1 MAHPAQRR
9 WYLPVFTVAALVLLP
24 LSVLLLSWQTID
36 HQIWSHLWETQ
47 MPRLLGNT
55 LTLVLGVGVGVTLLG
70 VSLAWLTSLCEFPG
84 RRWLDWALMLPFAIP
99 AYVLAFVFVGL
110 LDFSGPVQTLL
121 REWFGTGLRLPRV
134 RSTSGV
140 IIVLVLVFYPYV
152 YLLARTAFLAQG
164 KGLMEAARV
173 LGQSPWQ
180 AFWRVALPMA
190 RPAIGAG
197 VALALMETLADF
209 GAVSVF
215 NFDTFTTAIY
225 KTWYGFFSLSSAA
238 QLASLLLLVVMLVLY
253 GERRARGASRPSN
266 ERPRGKALYHLRGF
280 KAALASGWCG
290 LVFAC
295 AFVIPMLQLVAWF
308 WQRGRFDLDERY
320 AGLIVHTLYL
330 GGMAA
335 LITVSVALVLA
346 FAHRLA
352 PTRAIRSGISLANVG
367 YALPG
372 SVLAVSIM
380 LAFSYLDRELVI
392 PVSGWLGGAGKPLL
406 LGSLSALLLAYL
418 VRFIAV
424 AYGPLENSLARIRP
438 SLPEAARSLGVSG
451 PRLFCKVYLPLLLP
465 GTLSAALLVFVDV
478 LKEMPA
484 TLLMRP
490 FVTFGKTQVGRDIAH
505 SLCPQGKMSA
515 AIGPPE
521 KLDQCFAMAH
531 ERRFD
536 HPNRVPLAADF
547 HLGPVSSRR
556 RHTRQGNGFA

>member
-1 MAHPAQRR
+1 M
-9 WYLPVFTVAALVLLP
+9 VGLVLLP
-24 LSVLLLSWQTID
+24 LSVLALSWQSID
-36 HQIWSHLWETQ
+36 LQIWSHLWDTQ

-55 LTLVLGVGVGVTLLG
+55 LTLVVGVGTGVTVIG

-110 LDFSGPVQTLL
+110 LDFAGPVQSLL
-121 REWFGTGLRLPRV
+121 REWFGNGLRLPRV
-134 RSTSGV
+134 RSTGGV

-164 KGLMEAARV
+164 KGLMEAARM

-180 AFWRVALPMA
+180 AFWRVALPVA

-209 GAVSVF
+209 GAVAVF

-238 QLASLLLLVVMLVLY
+238 QLASLLLLTVMLVLY
-253 GERRARGASRPSN
+253 GERRARGQDHAAS
-266 ERPRGKALYHLRGF
+266 ERPRGQALYRLSGF
-280 KAALASGWCG
+280 KAWLASGWCA

-295 AFVIPMLQLVAWF
+295 AFVVPMVQLVAWC

-320 AGLIVHTLYL
+320 RELILHTLYL
-330 GGMAA
+330 GAMAA
-335 LITVSVALVLA
+335 LITVAVALLLA
-346 FAHRLA
+346 FARRQA
-352 PTRAIRSGISLANVG
+352 PTPGIRAGVAIANLG

-372 SVLAVSIM
+372 SVLAVSLM
-380 LAFSYLDRELVI
+380 LAFSFLDRELVV
-392 PVSGWLGGAGKPLL
+392 PVSSWLGGAGRPLL
-406 LGSLSALLLAYL
+406 LGSVAALLVAYL

-424 AYGPLENSLARIRP
+424 AYGPLESSLARIRP
-438 SLPEAARSLGVSG
+438 SLPEASRSLGVG
-451 PRLFCKVYLPLLLP
+451 GARLFFKVYLPLLLP
-465 GTLSAALLVFVDV
+465 GTLSAALLVFVDT

-490 FVTFGKTQVGRDIAH
+490 FGWDTLAVRVFEMTSEGEWARASLPALTLVLVGLLPVIGLIRR
-505 SLCPQGKMSA
+505 SA
-515 AIGPPE
+515 R
-521 KLDQCFAMAH
+521 Q
-531 ERRFD
+531 
-536 HPNRVPLAADF
+536 
-547 HLGPVSSRR
+547 LGRT
-556 RHTRQGNGFA
+556 H

>member
-1 MAHPAQRR
+1 MSSFVQRR
-9 WYLPVFTVAALVLLP
+9 WYPLVLAVVGLVLLP
-24 LSVLLLSWQTID
+24 LSVLVLSWQSID
-36 HQIWSHLWETQ
+36 LQIWSHLWDTQ

-55 LTLVLGVGVGVTLLG
+55 LTLVVGVGTGVTVIG

-110 LDFSGPVQTLL
+110 LDFAGPVQSLL
-121 REWFGTGLRLPRV
+121 REWFGNGLRLPRV
-134 RSTSGV
+134 RSTGGV

-164 KGLMEAARV
+164 KGLMEAARM

-180 AFWRVALPMA
+180 AFWRVALPVA

-209 GAVSVF
+209 GAVAVF

-238 QLASLLLLVVMLVLY
+238 QLASLLLLAVMLVLY
-253 GERRARGASRPSN
+253 GERRARGQDHAAS
-266 ERPRGKALYHLRGF
+266 ERPRGQALYRLSGF
-280 KAALASGWCG
+280 KAWLASGWCA

-295 AFVIPMLQLVAWF
+295 AFVVPMVQLVAWC

-320 AGLIVHTLYL
+320 RELILHTLYL
-330 GGMAA
+330 GAMAA
-335 LITVSVALVLA
+335 LITVAVALLLA
-346 FAHRLA
+346 FARRQA
-352 PTRAIRSGISLANVG
+352 PTPGIRAGVAIANLG

-372 SVLAVSIM
+372 SVLAVSLM
-380 LAFSYLDRELVI
+380 LAFSFLDRELVV
-392 PVSGWLGGAGKPLL
+392 PVSSWLGGAGRPLL
-406 LGSLSALLLAYL
+406 LGSVAALLVAYL

-424 AYGPLENSLARIRP
+424 AYGPLESSLARIRP
-438 SLPEAARSLGVSG
+438 SLPEASRSLGVG
-451 PRLFCKVYLPLLLP
+451 GARLFFKVYLPLLLP
-465 GTLSAALLVFVDV
+465 GTLSAALLVFVDT

-490 FVTFGKTQVGRDIAH
+490 FGWDTLAVRVFEMTSEGEWARASLPALTLVLVGLLPVIGLIRR
-505 SLCPQGKMSA
+505 SA
-515 AIGPPE
+515 R
-521 KLDQCFAMAH
+521 Q
-531 ERRFD
+531 
-536 HPNRVPLAADF
+536 
-547 HLGPVSSRR
+547 LGRT
-556 RHTRQGNGFA
+556 H

>member
-1 MAHPAQRR
+1 VAHPAQRR
-9 WYLPVFTVAALVLLP
+9 WYPLVFTIAALVLLP
-24 LSVLLLSWQTID
+24 LSVLLFSWQTID
-36 HQIWSHLWETQ
+36 HEIWSHLWETQ
-47 MPRLLGNT
+47 MLRLLGNT
-55 LTLVLGVGVGVTLLG
+55 LTLVVGVGLGVTLLG
-70 VSLAWLTSLCEFPG
+70 VSLAWLTALCEFPG

-110 LDFSGPVQTLL
+110 LDFAGPVQTLM
-121 REWFGTGLRLPRV
+121 RDWFGMGVRLPRV
-134 RSTSGV
+134 RSTGGV
-140 IIVLVLVFYPYV
+140 IVVLVLVFYPYV

-164 KGLMEAARV
+164 KGLMEAARI

-238 QLASLLLLVVMLVLY
+238 QLASLLLLVVMLLLY

-266 ERPRGKALYHLRGF
+266 ERPRVKALYHLRGVT
-280 KAALASGWCG
+280 AAAASAWCG

-295 AFVIPMLQLVAWF
+295 AFVVPLMQLIVWV

-320 AGLIVHTLYL
+320 TGLILHTLYL
-330 GGMAA
+330 GGIAA
-335 LITVSVALVLA
+335 LVTVGVAMILV
-346 FAHRLA
+346 FARRLA
-352 PTRAIRSGISLANVG
+352 PTRAIRSGVSVANIG

-380 LAFSYLDRELVI
+380 LAFSYLDRELVV
-392 PVSGWLGGAGKPLL
+392 PLSSWLGGAGKPLL
-406 LGSLSALLLAYL
+406 LGSLAALVMAYL

-424 AYGPLENSLARIRP
+424 AYGPLENSLSRIRP
-438 SLPEAARSLGVSG
+438 SLPEAARSLGVGG
-451 PRLFCKVYLPLLLP
+451 PRLFFKIYLPLLIP

-490 FVTFGKTQVGRDIAH
+490 FGWDTLAVRIFEMTSEGEWARAALPALTLVMVGLLPVIGLIRR
-505 SLCPQGKMSA
+505 SA
-515 AIGPPE
+515 RPIG
-521 KLDQCFAMAH
+521 
-531 ERRFD
+531 
-536 HPNRVPLAADF
+536 
-547 HLGPVSSRR
+547 
-556 RHTRQGNGFA
+556 

>member
-1 MAHPAQRR
+1 VAHPAQRR
-9 WYLPVFTVAALVLLP
+9 WYPIAFAVALLVLLP
-24 LSVLLLSWQTID
+24 LSVLLFSWHEIDRQIWAHLWQT
-36 HQIWSHLWETQ
+36 QL
-47 MPRLLGNT
+47 PRLLGNT
-55 LTLVLGVGVGVTLLG
+55 LVLVLGVGVGVILLG

-110 LDFSGPVQTLL
+110 LDFAGPLQSLL
-121 REWFGTGLRLPRV
+121 RDWFGSGLRLPRV
-134 RSTSGV
+134 RSTGGV

-152 YLLARTAFLAQG
+152 YLLARNAFLAQG

-173 LGQSPWQ
+173 LGLSPWR

-197 VALALMETLADF
+197 LALAIMETLADF

-225 KTWYGFFSLSSAA
+225 KTWYGFYSLTSAT
-238 QLASLLLLVVMLVLY
+238 QLASLLLLAVMLVLY
-253 GERRARGASRPSN
+253 GERRARGAVRPVN
-266 ERPRGKALYHLRGF
+266 ERPRGKALYHLKGGR
-280 KAALASGWCG
+280 ALAASAWCG

-295 AFVIPMLQLVAWF
+295 GFVIPVLQLLVWF

-320 AGLIVHTLYL
+320 SALILHTLYL
-330 GGMAA
+330 GGLAA
-335 LITVSVALVLA
+335 LITVSVALLLA
-346 FAHRLA
+346 FALRLA
-352 PTRAIRSGISLANVG
+352 PTRLMRGAVGLANLG

-372 SVLAVSIM
+372 SMLAVAIM

-392 PVSGWLGGAGKPLL
+392 PLSSWLGGAGKPVL

-418 VRFIAV
+418 VRFMAV

-438 SLPEAARSLGVSG
+438 SLPEAARSLGVG
-451 PRLFCKVYLPLLLP
+451 GLGLFVRVYLPLLVP

-490 FVTFGKTQVGRDIAH
+490 FGWDTLSVRVFEMTSEGEWARAALPALTLVLVGLLPVILLIRR
-505 SLCPQGKMSA
+505 SA
-515 AIGPPE
+515 
-521 KLDQCFAMAH
+521 
-531 ERRFD
+531 RR
-536 HPNRVPLAADF
+536 V
-547 HLGPVSSRR
+547 G
-556 RHTRQGNGFA
+556 

>member
-9 WYLPVFTVAALVLLP
+9 WYPLVACICALILLP
-24 LSVLLLSWQTID
+24 LSVLVLSWQAVD
-36 HQIWSHLWETQ
+36 QQIWAHLLDTQ
-47 MPRLLGNT
+47 MARLLGNT
-55 LTLVLGVGVGVTLLG
+55 LTLVLGVGVGVTVLG

-110 LDFSGPVQTLL
+110 LDFAGPVQTLL
-121 REWFGTGLRLPRV
+121 REWFGPMRLPRV
-134 RSTSGV
+134 RSTGGV
-140 IIVLVLVFYPYV
+140 ITVLVLVFYPYV

-173 LGQSPWQ
+173 LGQSPLR
-180 AFWRVALPMA
+180 AFWHVALPMA
-190 RPAIGAG
+190 RPAIFAG

-209 GAVSVF
+209 GAVAVF

-238 QLASLLLLVVMLVLY
+238 QLASLLLLAVMLVLY
-253 GERRARGASRPSN
+253 GERRARGAVRSTN
-266 ERPRGKALYHLRGF
+266 ERPRGKALYQLRGI
-280 KAALASGWCG
+280 KALAASTWCL

-295 AFVIPMLQLVAWF
+295 AFVIPVLQLLVWF

-330 GGMAA
+330 GAMAA

-346 FAHRLA
+346 FARRLA
-352 PTRAIRSGISLANVG
+352 PTPAIKAGVNLAILG

-392 PVSGWLGGAGKPLL
+392 PLSGWLGGAGKPLL
-406 LGSLSALLLAYL
+406 LGSLAALLMAYL

-424 AYGPLENSLARIRP
+424 AYGPLENSLARVRP

-451 PRLFCKVYLPLLLP
+451 PQLFFKVYLPLLLP

-490 FVTFGKTQVGRDIAH
+490 FGWDTLAVRIFEMTSEGEWSRASLPALTLVLVGLLPVIGLIRR
-505 SLCPQGKMSA
+505 SA
-515 AIGPPE
+515 
-521 KLDQCFAMAH
+521 
-531 ERRFD
+531 RRTGQI
-536 HPNRVPLAADF
+536 H
-547 HLGPVSSRR
+547 
-556 RHTRQGNGFA
+556 

>member
-9 WYLPVFTVAALVLLP
+9 WYPLVFIIATVILLP
-24 LSVLLLSWQTID
+24 LSVLVLSWQSVD
-36 HQIWSHLWETQ
+36 QQIWAHLWDTQ
-47 MPRLLGNT
+47 MMRLLGNT
-55 LTLVLGVGVGVTLLG
+55 LTLILGVGIGVTVLG

-84 RRWLDWALMLPFAIP
+84 RHWLDWALMLPFAIP

-121 REWFGTGLRLPRV
+121 REWFGPMHLPRV
-134 RSTSGV
+134 RSTGGV
-140 IIVLVLVFYPYV
+140 ITVLVLVFYPYV

-209 GAVSVF
+209 GAVAVF

-225 KTWYGFFSLSSAA
+225 KTWYGFFSLSSAT
-238 QLASLLLLVVMLVLY
+238 QLASLLLLAVMLVLY
-253 GERRARGASRPSN
+253 GERRARGAVRSTN
-266 ERPRGKALYHLRGF
+266 ERPRGKALYHLRGL
-280 KAALASGWCG
+280 KAVAASGWCG

-295 AFVIPMLQLVAWF
+295 AFVIPVLQLVVWF
-308 WQRGRFDLDERY
+308 WQRGRLDLDERY
-320 AGLIVHTLYL
+320 AGLILHTLYL
-330 GGMAA
+330 GAMAA
-335 LITVSVALVLA
+335 LITVSVALLLA
-346 FAHRLA
+346 FARRLA
-352 PTRAIRSGISLANVG
+352 PTQAIAAGVGLANLG

-392 PVSGWLGGAGKPLL
+392 PLSSWLGGAGKPLL
-406 LGSLSALLLAYL
+406 LGSLAALLMAYL

-424 AYGPLENSLARIRP
+424 AYGPLENSLARVRP
-438 SLPEAARSLGVSG
+438 SLPEAARSLGISG
-451 PRLFCKVYLPLLLP
+451 PQLFFKVYLPLLVP
-465 GTLSAALLVFVDV
+465 GALSAALLVFVDV

-490 FVTFGKTQVGRDIAH
+490 FGWDTLAVRVFEMTSEGEWSRASLPALTLVLVGLLPVIGLIRR
-505 SLCPQGKMSA
+505 SA
-515 AIGPPE
+515 
-521 KLDQCFAMAH
+521 
-531 ERRFD
+531 
-536 HPNRVPLAADF
+536 
-547 HLGPVSSRR
+547 
-556 RHTRQGNGFA
+556 RHARQNH

>member
-9 WYLPVFTVAALVLLP
+9 WYPLVFTVCALVLLP
-24 LSVLLLSWQTID
+24 LSVLVLSWQSID
-36 HQIWSHLWETQ
+36 LQIWSHLLDTQ
-47 MPRLLGNT
+47 MSRLLGNT
-55 LTLVLGVGVGVTLLG
+55 LTLILGVGVGVTVLG

-121 REWFGTGLRLPRV
+121 REWFGPMRLPRV
-134 RSTSGV
+134 RSTGGV

-173 LGQSPWQ
+173 LGQSPLQ

-209 GAVSVF
+209 GAVAVF

-238 QLASLLLLVVMLVLY
+238 QLASLLLLAVMLVLY
-253 GERRARGASRPSN
+253 GERRARGAVRSSN
-266 ERPRGKALYHLRGF
+266 ERPRVAALYHLRGV
-280 KAALASGWCG
+280 KALAASSWCL

-295 AFVIPMLQLVAWF
+295 AFVIPVLQLLVWF

-320 AGLIVHTLYL
+320 GALILHTLYL
-330 GGMAA
+330 GAMAA
-335 LITVSVALVLA
+335 LITVAVALLLA
-346 FAHRLA
+346 FARRQA
-352 PTRAIRSGISLANVG
+352 PTRVVRAGVSLANLG

-380 LAFSYLDRELVI
+380 LAFSYLDNQLVV
-392 PVSGWLGGAGKPLL
+392 PLSSWLGGAGRPLL
-406 LGSLSALLLAYL
+406 MGSLAALLLAYL

-424 AYGPLENSLARIRP
+424 AYGPLENSLGRIRP
-438 SLPEAARSLGVSG
+438 SLPEASRSLGVSG
-451 PRLFCKVYLPLLLP
+451 PRLFFKVYLPLLVP
-465 GTLSAALLVFVDV
+465 GALSAALLVFVDV

-490 FVTFGKTQVGRDIAH
+490 FGWDTLAVRVFEMTSEGEWSRASLPALTLVLVGLLPVIGLIRR
-505 SLCPQGKMSA
+505 SA
-515 AIGPPE
+515 
-521 KLDQCFAMAH
+521 
-531 ERRFD
+531 R
-536 HPNRVPLAADF
+536 HPGQS
-547 HLGPVSSRR
+547 H
-556 RHTRQGNGFA
+556 

>member
-1 MAHPAQRR
+1 MGSPLAHPAQRR
-9 WYLPVFTVAALVLLP
+9 WYPLVYAIAALVLLP
-24 LSVLLLSWQTID
+24 LSVLFLSWQTID
-36 HQIWSHLWETQ
+36 YEIWSHLWETQ

-55 LTLVLGVGVGVTLLG
+55 LTLVGGVGVGVTLLG
-70 VSLAWLTSLCEFPG
+70 VSLAWLTALCEFPG

-110 LDFSGPVQTLL
+110 LDFSGPLQSLM
-121 REWFGTGLRLPRV
+121 REWFGAGVRFPRV
-134 RSTSGV
+134 RSTGGV
-140 IIVLVLVFYPYV
+140 IVVLVLVFYPYV

-173 LGQSPWQ
+173 LGQTPWQ
-180 AFWRVALPMA
+180 AFWRVALPVA

-238 QLASLLLLVVMLVLY
+238 QLASLLLLAVMLVLY
-253 GERRARGASRPSN
+253 GERRARRASRASN
-266 ERPRGKALYHLRGF
+266 ERPRIQALYHLHGI
-280 KAALASGWCG
+280 KAVAAAGWCG
-290 LVFAC
+290 LVFCC
-295 AFVIPMLQLVAWF
+295 AFVVPLLQLVVWV

-320 AGLIVHTLYL
+320 TGLILHTLYL
-330 GGMAA
+330 GSIAA
-335 LITVSVALVLA
+335 LVTVSVAMLLV
-346 FAHRLA
+346 FARRLA
-352 PTRAIRSGISLANVG
+352 PTRGIRAGVSLANMG

-380 LAFSYLDRELVI
+380 LAFSYLDRVWVVPL
-392 PVSGWLGGAGKPLL
+392 SAWLGGAGKPLL
-406 LGSLSALLLAYL
+406 LGSLAALVLAYL

-424 AYGPLENSLARIRP
+424 AYGPLENSLSRIRP

-451 PRLFCKVYLPLLLP
+451 PRLFFRVYLPLLIP

-490 FVTFGKTQVGRDIAH
+490 FGWDTLAVRIFEMTSEGEWARAALPALTLVIVGLLPVIGLIRR
-505 SLCPQGKMSA
+505 SA
-515 AIGPPE
+515 RPIG
-521 KLDQCFAMAH
+521 
-531 ERRFD
+531 
-536 HPNRVPLAADF
+536 
-547 HLGPVSSRR
+547 
-556 RHTRQGNGFA
+556 

>member
-1 MAHPAQRR
+1 MSSSVQRR
-9 WYLPVFTVAALVLLP
+9 WYPLVLAVVGLVLLP
-24 LSVLLLSWQTID
+24 LSVLALSWQNID
-36 HQIWSHLWETQ
+36 LQIWSHLWDTQ

-55 LTLVLGVGVGVTLLG
+55 LTLVVGVGCGVTVIG

-110 LDFSGPVQTLL
+110 LDFAGPVQSLL
-121 REWFGTGLRLPRV
+121 REWFGSGLRLPRV
-134 RSTSGV
+134 RSTGGV

-164 KGLMEAARV
+164 KGLMEAARM

-180 AFWRVALPMA
+180 AFWRVALPVA

-209 GAVSVF
+209 GAVAVF

-238 QLASLLLLVVMLVLY
+238 QLASLLLLAVMLVLY
-253 GERRARGASRPSN
+253 GERRARGQDHAAN
-266 ERPRGKALYHLRGF
+266 ERPRGQALYRLSGL
-280 KAALASGWCG
+280 KAWLASGWCA

-295 AFVIPMLQLVAWF
+295 AFVVPMLQLIAWC

-320 AGLIVHTLYL
+320 RELILHTLYL
-330 GGMAA
+330 GAMAA
-335 LITVSVALVLA
+335 LITVTVALLLA
-346 FAHRLA
+346 FARRQA
-352 PTRAIRSGISLANVG
+352 PTPGIRAGVAVANLG

-372 SVLAVSIM
+372 SVLAVSLM
-380 LAFSYLDRELVI
+380 LAFSFLDRELVV
-392 PVSGWLGGAGKPLL
+392 PLSGWLGGAGRPLL
-406 LGSLSALLLAYL
+406 LGSVAALLVAYL

-424 AYGPLENSLARIRP
+424 AYGPLESSLARIRP
-438 SLPEAARSLGVSG
+438 SLPEASRSLGVGG
-451 PRLFCKVYLPLLLP
+451 PRLFFKVYLPLLLP
-465 GTLSAALLVFVDV
+465 GALSAALLVFVDT

-490 FVTFGKTQVGRDIAH
+490 FGWDTLAVRVFEMTSEGEWARASLPALTLVLVGLLPVIGLIRR
-505 SLCPQGKMSA
+505 SA
-515 AIGPPE
+515 R
-521 KLDQCFAMAH
+521 Q
-531 ERRFD
+531 
-536 HPNRVPLAADF
+536 
-547 HLGPVSSRR
+547 LGRT
-556 RHTRQGNGFA
+556 H

>member
-1 MAHPAQRR
+1 MPAIDRNAVAIIPIEISLLAHPAQRR
-9 WYLPVFTVAALVLLP
+9 WYPLVFAIAALVLLP
-24 LSVLLLSWQTID
+24 LSVLLLSWQAVD
-36 HQIWSHLWETQ
+36 MQIWSHLLDTQ
-47 MPRLLGNT
+47 MSRLLGNT
-55 LTLVLGVGVGVTLLG
+55 LTLILGVGVGVSVLG

-110 LDFSGPVQTLL
+110 LDFAGPVQTLL
-121 REWFGTGLRLPRV
+121 REWFGPMRLPRV
-134 RSTSGV
+134 RSTGGV
-140 IIVLVLVFYPYV
+140 ITVLVLVFYPYV
-152 YLLARTAFLAQG
+152 YLLARNAFLAQG

-173 LGQSPWQ
+173 LGLSPLQ
-180 AFWRVALPMA
+180 AFWRVAMPMA

-225 KTWYGFFSLSSAA
+225 KTWYGFFSLSSAG
-238 QLASLLLLVVMLVLY
+238 QLASLLLLAVMLVLY
-253 GERRARGASRPSN
+253 GERRARGAVRSSN
-266 ERPRGKALYHLRGF
+266 ERPRGKALYHLHGI
-280 KAALASGWCG
+280 KALAASSWCL

-295 AFVIPMLQLVAWF
+295 AFVVPMLQLLVWF

-320 AGLIVHTLYL
+320 AGLILHTLYL

-335 LITVSVALVLA
+335 LITVCVALVLA
-346 FAHRLA
+346 FARRQA
-352 PTRAIRSGISLANVG
+352 PTSGIRAGVGLANLG

-380 LAFSYLDRELVI
+380 LAFSYLDNQVVVPL
-392 PVSGWLGGAGKPLL
+392 SSWLGGAGKPLL

-424 AYGPLENSLARIRP
+424 AYGPLENSLGRIRP
-438 SLPEAARSLGVSG
+438 SLPEASRSLGVSG
-451 PRLFCKVYLPLLLP
+451 PRLFFKVYLPLLVP
-465 GTLSAALLVFVDV
+465 GALSAALLVFVDV

-490 FVTFGKTQVGRDIAH
+490 FGWDTLAVRVFEMTSEGEWSRASLPALTLVLVGLLPVIGLIRR
-505 SLCPQGKMSA
+505 SA
-515 AIGPPE
+515 
-521 KLDQCFAMAH
+521 Q
-531 ERRFD
+531 
-536 HPNRVPLAADF
+536 HP
-547 HLGPVSSRR
+547 GQ
-556 RHTRQGNGFA
+556 TR

>member
-9 WYLPVFTVAALVLLP
+9 WYPIAFAVALLVLLP
-24 LSVLLLSWQTID
+24 LSVLMFSWHEVDQQIWAHLWQT
-36 HQIWSHLWETQ
+36 QL
-47 MPRLLGNT
+47 PRLLGNT
-55 LTLVLGVGVGVTLLG
+55 LVLVLGVGVGVTLLG

-110 LDFSGPVQTLL
+110 LDFAGPLQTLL
-121 REWFGTGLRLPRV
+121 REWFGSDVRFPRV
-134 RSTSGV
+134 RSTGGV

-152 YLLARTAFLAQG
+152 YLLARNAFLAQG

-173 LGQSPWQ
+173 LGLSPWR

-197 VALALMETLADF
+197 LALAIMETLADF

-225 KTWYGFFSLSSAA
+225 KTWYSFYSLTSAT
-238 QLASLLLLVVMLVLY
+238 QLASLLLLAVMLVLY
-253 GERRARGASRPSN
+253 GERRARGAVRPVN
-266 ERPRGKALYHLRGF
+266 ERPRGKALYHLKGG
-280 KAALASGWCG
+280 KALAASAWCG

-295 AFVIPMLQLVAWF
+295 GFVIPVLQLIVWF

-320 AGLIVHTLYL
+320 SALILHTLYL
-330 GGMAA
+330 GAMAA
-335 LITVSVALVLA
+335 LITVSVALLLA
-346 FAHRLA
+346 FSRRLT
-352 PTRAIRSGISLANVG
+352 PTRLMRGTVGVANLG

-372 SVLAVSIM
+372 SMLAVAIM

-392 PVSGWLGGAGKPLL
+392 PLSSWFGGAGKPIL
-406 LGSLSALLLAYL
+406 LGSLSALLLAYMI
-418 VRFIAV
+418 RFMAV

-438 SLPEAARSLGVSG
+438 SLPEASRSLGVG
-451 PRLFCKVYLPLLLP
+451 GVGLFFKVYLPLLVP
-465 GTLSAALLVFVDV
+465 GALSAALLVFVDV

-490 FVTFGKTQVGRDIAH
+490 FGWDTLSVRVFEMTSEGEWARAALPALTLVLVGLLPVILLIRR
-505 SLCPQGKMSA
+505 SA
-515 AIGPPE
+515 
-521 KLDQCFAMAH
+521 
-531 ERRFD
+531 
-536 HPNRVPLAADF
+536 
-547 HLGPVSSRR
+547 R
-556 RHTRQGNGFA
+556 RHG